1 MKHNKITLAHGETYK
16 NNTTE
21 PLFYVVE
28 WLSALGLYQVKT
40 EQLKPSQ
47 SITKT
52 NPSNKIT
59 IYEAL

>member
-1 MKHNKITLAHGETYK
+1 MKPNKITLDHGGTYK
-16 NNTTE
+16 NETTE

-28 WLSALGLYQVKT
+28 WLNAFGLYQVKT
-40 EQLKPSQ
+40 EQLNPSE

-59 IYEAL
+59 IYTR